1 MSQPEDRSTLRGR
14 VGRYR
19 RVGATMSGL
28 AARLAGNRFLGLSLD
43 HAAHAADMRAA
54 LGGLK
59 GPLMKAAQMLATI
72 PDALPG
78 VYQNELGQLQANAP
92 SMGWLFVKRRME
104 TELGPHWQLC
114 FRSFERKAARAAS
127 LGQVH
132 RAESLEG
139 RLLACKLQY
148 PDMQSAV
155 EADLE
160 QLRVILAILQRTNGA
175 IETSQIHAELSDRLH
190 EELNY
195 VREAQHTRLFS
206 QILTKETSARVP
218 QIVPTLSTKRLLTM
232 EWLDGEP
239 LISFADSHKKARTE
253 IARNMFRAW
262 YVPFYGYGVI
272 HGDPHLGNYT
282 VRPDDFSI
290 NLYDFGCIRI
300 FPISFVGAVID
311 LYHALREGD
320 EALAVH
326 AYETWGFKNLTR
338 DVIEV
343 LNIWANF
350 VYAPLM
356 EDKVQRIQDSES
368 GVYGASI
375 AQKVQ
380 SELRRLG
387 GVMPPREFVLMDRA
401 AIGLGA
407 VFLRIK
413 AELNWY
419 RMFHRLVDDFDIAT
433 ATKRQADALAAS
445 ELAT

>member
-1 MSQPEDRSTLRGR
+1 MG
-14 VGRYR
+14 
-19 RVGATMSGL
+19 GL
-28 AARLAGNRFLGLSLD
+28 AARLAGNRFLGLGLD
-43 HAAHAADMRAA
+43 HDAYAADIRAA

-72 PDALPG
+72 PDVLPEA
-78 VYQNELGQLQANAP
+78 YQNELAQLQANAP
-92 SMGWLFVKRRME
+92 PMGWLFVKRRME
-104 TELGPHWQLC
+104 TELGPHWQLR
-114 FRSFERKAARAAS
+114 FRSFQRKASRAAS

-132 RAESLEG
+132 CAESLEG

-155 EADLE
+155 EADLD
-160 QLRVILAILQRTNGA
+160 QLRIILAILERTNGA
-175 IETSQIHAELSDRLH
+175 IKTSQIHTELSDRLH

-195 VREAQHTRLFS
+195 VREAQHTQLFS
-206 QILTKETSARVP
+206 QILTGETSVHVP
-218 QIVPTLSTKRLLTM
+218 EIVPELSTKRLLTM
-232 EWLDGEP
+232 EWLDGKP
-239 LISFADSHKKARTE
+239 LTSFFDSHKKARTE

-262 YVPFYGYGVI
+262 YVPFYRYGVI

-311 LYHALREGD
+311 LYHALRKGD
-320 EALAVH
+320 EALAAH

-338 DVIEV
+338 DVMEV

-368 GVYGASI
+368 GLYGAGI
-375 AQKVQ
+375 AQKVRN
-380 SELRRLG
+380 ELRRLG

-407 VFLRIK
+407 IFLRIK

-419 RMFHRLVDDFDIAT
+419 RMFHGLVDDFDIAT
-433 ATKRQADALAAS
+433 TTKRQADALAAS
-445 ELAT
+445 KLAI